1 MLLALSRAVATGVT
15 VAGGALERPMGCACS
30 QRPWA
35 SSRRGYRGY
44 SVAGRALVEA
54 HGLRV
59 AVVRAHG
66 QDVKAVRVDD
76 AVQGTGA
83 RELRDGRRFVHV

>member
-1 MLLALSRAVATGVT
+1 
-15 VAGGALERPMGCACS
+15 MGEFT
-30 QRPWA
+30 
-35 SSRRGYRGY
+35 RGYRGY
-44 SVAGRALVEA
+44 SAAGRARVEA

-59 AVVRAHG
+59 VDVRARG
-66 QDVKAVRVDD
+66 QDVQAVRVDD